1 MRADNTKFVA
11 PYAHLNILRTAQ
23 NRINRNN
30 CNTFTVAYS
39 FTAKN
44 FR

>member
-1 MRADNTKFVA
+1 MRADNIKFAA
-11 PYAHLNILRTAQ
+11 PGAHLNILRTAQ

-30 CNTFTVAYS
+30 CGTFTVAYS
-39 FTAKN
+39 YTSKN